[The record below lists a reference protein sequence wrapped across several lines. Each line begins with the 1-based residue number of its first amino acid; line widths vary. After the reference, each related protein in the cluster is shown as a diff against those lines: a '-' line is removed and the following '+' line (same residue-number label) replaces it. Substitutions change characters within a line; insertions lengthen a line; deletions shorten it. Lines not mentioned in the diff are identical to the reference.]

1 MRALLGKPK
10 LIVEFIRNIVNSGGL
25 IVYETT
31 RDDELTVS
39 ILMGYIGL
47 GFDDAMQYFV
57 CKKLGITLLVS
68 FDRDFNGLGI
78 KRIEPAES

>member
-1 MRALLGKPK
+1 MGKPK

-57 CKKLGITLLVS
+57 CKKLGINFIVS